1 MIGFAGVRRVA
12 VSAAEGWLN
21 DRALSLGA
29 AIAFY
34 TLFALAP
41 MLLTAVAVAALV
53 FGRDAAQ
60 GALVGELGG
69 LVGTRGAGALE
80 AMLANTRDME
90 TGILATIVG
99 TGTFLLLMTGAFVQ
113 LQDALNLIWKAPP
126 ARHWGLALVRSRL
139 MSFAFVIGIGFL
151 LLVSLVIDAA
161 LTAVGTYLGEKL
173 PGWSLVLLV
182 FNSLLALVSAS
193 VMFTAIFKVLPDVPV
208 EWHDAWV
215 GGLLTGLMFT
225 IGKFLIGFYI
235 GSSGVASTYGAAA
248 SIVTILLW
256 IYYSSQIVLFGA
268 EVTKAYAEVRAPSN
282 AATTSASSG

>member
-1 MIGFAGVRRVA
+1 MVLIGLSGVKEVA
-12 VSAAEGWLN
+12 ISAAQGWLN

-41 MLLTAVAVAALV
+41 MLLTAVAVAGLV
-53 FGRDAAQ
+53 FGQEAAQ

-69 LVGTRGAGALE
+69 LLGPRGAEALE
-80 AMLANTRDME
+80 AMLANTRD
-90 TGILATIVG
+90 TGSGIIATIVG
-99 TGTFLLLMTGAFVQ
+99 TVTFLVLMTGAFVQ

-126 ARHWGLALVRSRL
+126 ARHWGLALARSRL

-151 LLVSLVIDAA
+151 LLVSLVIDAG

-173 PGWSLVLLV
+173 PGWSVVLFA
-182 FNSLLALVSAS
+182 FNSLLALASAS
-193 VMFTAIFKVLPDVPV
+193 AMFTAIFKVLPDVPV
-208 EWHDAWV
+208 TWHDAWV

-225 IGKFLIGFYI
+225 LGKFLIAFYI
-235 GSSGVASTYGAAA
+235 GSSGVASTYGAAG

-268 EVTKAYAEVRAPSN
+268 EVTKAYAGVRGDAD
-282 AATTSASSG
+282 TR

>member
-1 MIGFAGVRRVA
+1 MIGFAGVREVA

-21 DRALSLGA
+21 NRALSLGA

-41 MLLTAVAVAALV
+41 MLLTAVAVAGLV

-69 LVGTRGAGALE
+69 LVGTRGAEALE
-80 AMLANTRDME
+80 AMLANTRDTG

-126 ARHWGLALVRSRL
+126 ARQWGLALVRSRL

-151 LLVSLVIDAA
+151 LMVSLVIDAA

-182 FNSLLALVSAS
+182 FNSLMALASAS

-268 EVTKAYAEVRAPSN
+268 EVTKAYTEVRAACNP
-282 AATTSASSG
+282 ATTSTSG